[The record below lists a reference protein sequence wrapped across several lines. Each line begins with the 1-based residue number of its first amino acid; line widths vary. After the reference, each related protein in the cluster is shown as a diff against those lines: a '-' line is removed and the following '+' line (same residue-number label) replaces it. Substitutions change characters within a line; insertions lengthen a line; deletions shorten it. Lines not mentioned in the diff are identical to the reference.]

1 MSTHTQ
7 THGDHAEA
15 HEHGGVAIYTRTLV
29 ALLILTALT
38 VGAAYINLGSGNI
51 VIALAIATVKAI
63 LVALFFMHLRWEK
76 PMDSLIAMAGFIFLG
91 IFIGFCLLDFDS
103 RNNFLP
109 VNLHHNAEMPL
120 APGTAPQSYTVLPP
134 APPPGSPAAAAAPA
148 AATPGAAAAPAAEKK

>member
-1 MSTHTQ
+1 MSTHTH
-7 THGDHAEA
+7 TPDEHAES

-38 VGAAYINLGSGNI
+38 VGAAYINLGSGNV
-51 VIALAIATVKAI
+51 VIALFIATIKAI

-109 VNLHHNAEMPL
+109 VNLHHNTEMPL

-134 APPPGSPAAAAAPA
+134 AAPAGAPAAPPAAAPA
-148 AATPGAAAAPAAEKK
+148 AAPAEKK

>member
-7 THGDHAEA
+7 TPSHTDA
-15 HEHGGVAIYTRTLV
+15 HEHGGIAIYTRTLV
-29 ALLILTALT
+29 ALLILTAVT

-63 LVALFFMHLRWEK
+63 LVALFFMHLLWEK

-109 VNLHHNAEMPL
+109 VNLHHTEVPL

-134 APPPGSPAAAAAPA
+134 VPPAAPEAAPA
-148 AATPGAAAAPAAEKK
+148 AAPGTAPAAEKKK

>member
-7 THGDHAEA
+7 THDDHAEA
-15 HEHGGVAIYTRTLV
+15 HEHGGPAIYTRTLI
-29 ALLILTALT
+29 ALLILTGVT

-76 PMDSLIAMAGFIFLG
+76 PMDSLIAMAGFVFLG
-91 IFIGFCLLDFDS
+91 IFIGFTLLDFDS

-109 VNLHHNAEMPL
+109 VNLHHSTEMPL
-120 APGTAPQSYTVLPP
+120 APGTAPEGYTILPP
-134 APPPGSPAAAAAPA
+134 AAPAAGGPAAAAAAPPA
-148 AATPGAAAAPAAEKK
+148 GEKK

>member
-1 MSTHTQ
+1 MATKLRRTST
-7 THGDHAEA
+7 AA
-15 HEHGGVAIYTRTLV
+15 SRFIRRRTPLI
-29 ALLILTALT
+29 ALLILTAVT

-109 VNLHHNAEMPL
+109 VNSL
-120 APGTAPQSYTVLPP
+120 AA
-134 APPPGSPAAAAAPA
+134 
-148 AATPGAAAAPAAEKK
+148 

>member
-7 THGDHAEA
+7 THADHAEA
-15 HEHGGVAIYTRTLV
+15 HEHGSVAIYTRTLV

-51 VIALAIATVKAI
+51 VIALSIATVKAI
-63 LVALFFMHLRWEK
+63 LVALFFMHLKWEK

-109 VNLHHNAEMPL
+109 QNLHLSTEMPL

-134 APPPGSPAAAAAPA
+134 APAAG
-148 AATPGAAAAPAAEKK
+148 TPGAAAAPASPAAPAAEKK